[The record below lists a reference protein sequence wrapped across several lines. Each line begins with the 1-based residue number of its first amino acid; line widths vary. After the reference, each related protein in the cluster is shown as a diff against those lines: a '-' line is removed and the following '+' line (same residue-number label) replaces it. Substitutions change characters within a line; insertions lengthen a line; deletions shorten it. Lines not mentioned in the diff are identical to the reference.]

1 MDQTNVRVVSVKDP
15 ASDRHVGQ
23 LYRPRIVVSVGSHRL
38 QNMVKS
44 VCFHKKEKILCG
56 ITHWVIKKKKFKKGD
71 FFF

>member
-44 VCFHKKEKILCG
+44 VCFHKKRKNIMWNNTLG
-56 ITHWVIKKKKFKKGD
+56 YFKLKMTTL
-71 FFF
+71 F